1 MFDLSDDDLI
11 DLLRQ
16 DLDSPA
22 LLILFER
29 YHPVLQR
36 IQKQYFIPGFEQ
48 ADWDQEALLILCST
62 VQRYQSGL
70 SRSFGAFYRLRLR
83 HRVFDLIRQ
92 SQALKRQLLRQSLSL
107 EAEAEYFAD
116 TLPDQRWILREQL
129 EAKEAVYQVL
139 PRLSAVEHN
148 VFHGLLTGQ
157 SLRTIGQE
165 HNLTVSQVQAALH
178 RSQAKL
184 HELLAE

>member
-1 MFDLSDDDLI
+1 MFDMSDDDLI
-11 DLLRQ
+11 DLLRR

-36 IQKQYFIPGFEQ
+36 LQKQYFIPGFDQE
-48 ADWDQEALLILCST
+48 DWDQEALLVLCST
-62 VQRYQSGL
+62 VQRFKDDL

-92 SQALKRQLLRQSLSL
+92 SQALKRRLARESLSL
-107 EAEAEYFAD
+107 EAEAAYFAD
-116 TLPDQRWILREQL
+116 TLPDQRWLLREQL

-139 PRLSAVEHN
+139 PRLSAVEHS
-148 VFHGLLTGQ
+148 VFHGILTGQ
-157 SLRTIGQE
+157 SLHAISQE
-165 HNLTVSQVQAALH
+165 QNLTVPQVQAASH

-184 HELLAE
+184 RELLAE